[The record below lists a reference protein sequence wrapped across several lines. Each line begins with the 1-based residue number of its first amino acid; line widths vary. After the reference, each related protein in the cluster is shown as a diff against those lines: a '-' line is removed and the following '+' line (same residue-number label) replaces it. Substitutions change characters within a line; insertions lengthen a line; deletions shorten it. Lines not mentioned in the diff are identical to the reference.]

1 VDYLV
6 KPFGRERLLETL
18 DRVRVRL
25 VGEARAAGVAGVPT
39 AHPAT
44 RQYASRLFARHKG
57 SMVPVSVSEIRQID
71 AVAGGVAVVTS
82 AGTFDMDGTLG
93 ELEERLDPADFVRV
107 HRAHLVNLAHVTGI
121 RRYDERRLAL
131 RLDDGS
137 TLVTSRRG
145 AQALRAM
152 GV

>member
-1 VDYLV
+1 
-6 KPFGRERLLETL
+6 
-18 DRVRVRL
+18 
-25 VGEARAAGVAGVPT
+25 
-39 AHPAT
+39 
-44 RQYASRLFARHKG
+44 
-57 SMVPVSVSEIRQID
+57 MVPVSVSEIRQID